1 MSETYGPLRVGDLV
15 VTPKSEDI
23 QIGSVT
29 NARVAEIIDN
39 HDEVLYVV
47 TYVRDIGGSPS
58 LIDQPVL
65 GERQFTYKQLTPAFG
80 VQQFS
85 QTQAKAKEQAKAEK
99 QRLIRQMRI
108 SGLGFKGGGRGSRK
122 KRTRKKRTRKKRT
135 RKKRS
140 TMRGGSGVSREWIL
154 NWYKQGYPEDEVEG
168 MTLAENVCRECKIL
182 KSKYYPGTKVTVV
195 GGDEF

>member
-1 MSETYGPLRVGDLV
+1 GDLV

-85 QTQAKAKEQAKAEK
+85 QTQAKAKEQAKAEDLK
-99 QRLIRQMRI
+99 KKLRIRQMRI
-108 SGLGFKGGGRGSRK
+108 SGLGYKGGGRGSRK

-140 TMRGGSGVSREWIL
+140 TMRGGSEASREWIL
-154 NWYKQGYPEDEVEG
+154 NWYEQGDPQYVREG
-168 MTLAENVCRECKIL
+168 MNLADKVCRECNRL
-182 KSKYYPGTKVTVV
+182 KSKYYPGPKVTVV